1 MVYEMMSRGEIV
13 VSFFDTAEWDLKD
26 MYTNARPFQLKN
38 FTFIDSLC
46 AVPEVHTNIIQ
57 MLVDKAS
64 GYIVKK
70 LLINRW
76 PA

>member
-1 MVYEMMSRGEIV
+1 MMAPGEFV
-13 VSFFDTAEWDLKD
+13 VSFFDTAEWDVKD
-26 MYTNARPFQLKN
+26 MYTNALPVQLKN

-46 AVPEVHTNIIQ
+46 AAPEVHTNIIQ

-64 GYIVKK
+64 CYIVKQ
-70 LLINRW
+70 LLINRR